1 MFEPLPAGV
10 RVRASSSAG
19 ARLTVISAFESRV
32 VFVCQLAHTN
42 LKCYKVRPLKPTAVQ
57 ATATVTVQL

>member
-1 MFEPLPAGV
+1 MSRFQQGCVFAQAAARV
-10 RVRASSSAG
+10 RVSVVINQLLSA
-19 ARLTVISAFESRV
+19 VWF
-32 VFVCQLAHTN
+32 CQEQVAHTN